1 MLAHFTPNNEIHTWF
16 IPGSYQDDNNAKSE
30 IHFAVEGLKIVNNED
45 IEKVENIWS
54 IKVLLPKCLK
64 TL

>member
-1 MLAHFTPNNEIHTWF
+1 MSAHFTPNN
-16 IPGSYQDDNNAKSE
+16 E